1 MSRKIRF
8 LLNAT
13 QLVEDRDVI
22 KSRITDHYLRLKARA
37 AAQVSGE
44 AVETGEAPS
53 LSFLDDGIDEP
64 TISWEMRKKID
75 RRATYIAKRHARL
88 NGLGHLKSEPRA
100 TLLAAPRVMSLEGP
114 ADEHAADEIA
124 AALFEESPWLQP
136 AIELIWRDMRRFAR
150 EGLGLKFRP
159 ILLDGPPGI
168 GKTHL
173 ARRVAEL
180 SGLPELN
187 FDVGSSTEGWRI
199 TGMNRGWGSSYPSS
213 ILSCILDMGCANP
226 VVFIDE
232 IDKAGTCYS
241 KTGVSTSIVTS
252 LLPLIEPRSAYGW
265 ECPFYGCKFD
275 MSHVNWI
282 LASNQVELVPEPLR
296 TRVQVVPLSGMGHED
311 LIGAAARE
319 CRRRDLSDEAVE
331 DVAQVLSALPRGH
344 PSLNMRTLSRLLDD
358 RAELERQPLLN

>member
-22 KSRITDHYLRLKARA
+22 KARLTEHYLRLQARA
-37 AAQVSGE
+37 AAKASEETVEAGE
-44 AVETGEAPS
+44 EPNLYV
-53 LSFLDDGIDEP
+53 LDDGIEEP
-64 TISWEMRKKID
+64 KVSWEMRKKID

-100 TLLAAPRVMSLEGP
+100 TLLAAPRVMSLDGP
-114 ADEHAADEIA
+114 ANEHAADEIA
-124 AALFEESPWLQP
+124 AVLFEESPWLQP
-136 AIELIWRDMRRFAR
+136 AIEVIWRDMRRHAR
-150 EGLGLKFRP
+150 DGLGLKFRP

-168 GKTHL
+168 GKTYL

-199 TGMNRGWGSSYPSS
+199 TGMNRGWGTSHPSS
-213 ILSCILDMGCANP
+213 ILSSILDTACANP

-232 IDKAGTCYS
+232 IDKAGVCYS
-241 KTGVSTSIVTS
+241 RAGVTTSIVTS
-252 LLPLIEPRSAYGW
+252 LLTLIEPRSAYGW

-282 LASNQVELVPEPLR
+282 LASNWVELVPEPLK
-296 TRVQVVPLSGMGHED
+296 TRVQVVSLSGMGHDD
-311 LIGAAARE
+311 LIAAAARE
-319 CRRRDLSDEAVE
+319 CRRRELPDEAVE
-331 DVAQVLSALPRGH
+331 DVARVLHALPRGH

-358 RAELERQPLLN
+358 RVELERRPVLN

>member
-13 QLVEDRDVI
+13 QLVENRHVI
-22 KSRITDHYLRLKARA
+22 KARLTEHYLRLQTRA
-37 AAQVSGE
+37 AAQVSDE
-44 AVETGEAPS
+44 TVESDEGPN
-53 LSFLDDGIDEP
+53 LDFLDSKIGEP
-64 TISWEMRKKID
+64 NVSWEVRNKID

-100 TLLAAPRVMSLEGP
+100 TLLAAPRAMSLEGP
-114 ADEHAADEIA
+114 ANEHAADEIA
-124 AALFEESPWLQP
+124 AVLFEESPWLQP
-136 AIELIWRDMRRFAR
+136 AIEVIWRDMRRYAR
-150 EGLGLKFRP
+150 EGQGLKFRP

-199 TGMNRGWGSSYPSS
+199 TGMNRGWGTSYPSAILSS
-213 ILSCILDMGCANP
+213 ILDTGCANP

-241 KTGVSTSIVTS
+241 KSGASTSIVTS
-252 LLPLIEPRSAYGW
+252 LLTLTEPRSAYGW

-282 LASNQVELVPEPLR
+282 LASNRVDLVPEPLR
-296 TRVQVVPLSGMGHED
+296 TRVQVVSLAGMGHND

-319 CRRRDLSDEAVE
+319 CRRRELSDEAVE
-331 DVAQVLSALPRGH
+331 DVARVLQALPSGH
-344 PSLNMRTLSRLLDD
+344 PSLNMRMLSRLLDD
-358 RAELERQPLLN
+358 RTELERKPLLN